1 MAFPMQT
8 RRWSIIAC
16 IAAVM
21 TVSIT
26 LGLSWP
32 LLAIVLER
40 QGVPPWLNGLSAS
53 AQLVAVLAVMPV
65 APALIGRLGVVRVI
79 AIGIIGMAVCLAL
92 LPVFPNVWA
101 WFPIRF
107 ALGLCEELVFIAGD
121 IWINQL
127 AEDRTRGR
135 LIGVYGMFLHGGF
148 AVGPLAIIALGSE
161 DWTVL
166 YLGIVVVLLGLG
178 PLVAARGAE
187 PEIEGKSRAR
197 LRHYLRAATTLMM
210 AGLMFGLI
218 ESTTVS
224 LLPVYGLEKGL
235 DEESAAFLLTFF
247 VLGSVLG
254 QVPVGWLADHVQ
266 HRRLLFAGSLTTLLA
281 LVAVPV
287 LIRDPF
293 LMWPVML
300 AMGASL
306 SSFYIVAMTM
316 MGRRYRG
323 ADLIGVNTSFVFI
336 WGVGATVGP
345 GLGGSAMSAFG
356 PDGMPALGV
365 VFCAVFLVICLRQGE
380 AGEELKSP

>member
-1 MAFPMQT
+1 MASAMRT
-8 RRWSIIAC
+8 RRRSIVAC

-40 QGVPPWLNGLSAS
+40 QGVSPWLNGLSAS
-53 AQLVAVLAVMPV
+53 AQMVAVLAVMPV

-79 AIGIIGMAVCLAL
+79 AIGITGMAVCLAL

-127 AEDRTRGR
+127 ADDRTRGR

-148 AVGPLAIIALGSE
+148 MVGPLAIVALGSE

-187 PEIEGKSRAR
+187 PEIEGKARAR

-235 DEESAAFLLTFF
+235 DEESAAFLITLF

-266 HRRLLFAGSLTTLLA
+266 HRRLLFAGSLTTLVA

-293 LMWPVML
+293 LIWPVML

-306 SSFYIVAMTM
+306 SSFYVVAMTM

-345 GLGGSAMSAFG
+345 GLSGSAMSAFG

-365 VFCAVFLVICLRQGE
+365 VLCAVFLVICLRQGE